1 MAASNNA
8 TIIATL
14 LASTTD
20 SSIINA
26 IPAALI
32 LSLNI
37 DVSTISAT
45 SLPLSYVIKK
55 LFSYLNKEN
64 SFFLFKKAKYY
75 ARTQLNTGNLSLITD
90 EKILS
95 LTLTDLTLTDLES
108 LDDSAKVVTIVKLL
122 QASFMQNIYPTSTQ
136 VNQ

>member
-8 TIIATL
+8 TVIATL

-64 SFFLFKKAKYY
+64 SFFYLK
-75 ARTQLNTGNLSLITD
+75 RLNIM
-90 EKILS
+90 
-95 LTLTDLTLTDLES
+95 LEH
-108 LDDSAKVVTIVKLL
+108 
-122 QASFMQNIYPTSTQ
+122 N
-136 VNQ
+136 